1 MFFLETKKKQ
11 MSYETKKK
19 DSVIVLLNLLEKLR
33 HTFLEHLPRN
43 ATEPDEDISYSGSDS
58 DTSSG
63 SSSSSSGSS
72 SSSSS
77 GRPEVVYPDIRQEQ
91 YLEEVSDVLT
101 SRYFLEKSLRKIYTQ
116 KKKKLKARK
125 NLLKLL
131 FREIAHDIER
141 TSANFFLDEDEESYE
156 TGKELAESILD
167 EYISKRWLTKFFDS
181 HYSLLNSLI
190 EESDLDDVVPD
201 LVSDSSMDE

>member
-1 MFFLETKKKQ
+1 
-11 MSYETKKK
+11 
-19 DSVIVLLNLLEKLR
+19 
-33 HTFLEHLPRN
+33 
-43 ATEPDEDISYSGSDS
+43 
-58 DTSSG
+58 
-63 SSSSSSGSS
+63 
-72 SSSSS
+72 
-77 GRPEVVYPDIRQEQ
+77 VYPDIRQEQ

-141 TSANFFLDEDEESYE
+141 TRANFFLDEDEESYE

>member
-1 MFFLETKKKQ
+1 

-19 DSVIVLLNLLEKLR
+19 DSVIVLLNLLERLR

>member
-1 MFFLETKKKQ
+1 METKKKQ

-101 SRYFLEKSLRKIYTQ
+101 SRYFLEISLRKIYTQ
-116 KKKKLKARK
+116 KKKSLKARK

>member
-1 MFFLETKKKQ
+1 LETKKKQ

-101 SRYFLEKSLRKIYTQ
+101 SRYFLEISLRKIYTQ
-116 KKKKLKARK
+116 KKKSLKARK

>member
-1 MFFLETKKKQ
+1 

-58 DTSSG
+58 DTSSDSSSTSS

-116 KKKKLKARK
+116 KKKSLKARK

-131 FREIAHDIER
+131 FREIAHDIEL

-167 EYISKRWLTKFFDS
+167 EYISNHWLTKFFDS
-181 HYSLLNSLI
+181 HYKSLHSLI
-190 EESDLDDVVPD
+190 EESELDDVVPD

>member
-1 MFFLETKKKQ
+1 

-141 TSANFFLDEDEESYE
+141 TSGNFFLDEDEESYE

-181 HYSLLNSLI
+181 HYSLLHSLI

>member
-1 MFFLETKKKQ
+1 
-11 MSYETKKK
+11 MSYESKKK
-19 DSVIVLLNLLEKLR
+19 IDSVIVLLNVLEKLR

-58 DTSSG
+58 DTISSSG
-63 SSSSSSGSS
+63 SSSGSSGSS

-101 SRYFLEKSLRKIYTQ
+101 SRYFLEISLRKIYTQ
-116 KKKKLKARK
+116 KKKSLKARK
-125 NLLKLL
+125 KVLKLL

-141 TSANFFLDEDEESYE
+141 TSAKLFLDEDEESYE

-181 HYSLLNSLI
+181 HYSSLNSLI